1 MGAIP
6 HSTATTNGSST
17 SPIDLIRSLENF
29 IDNPNGPV
37 DSESSVAVVH
47 ATNNNAL
54 TSILN
59 VASGTDDMARRNV
72 HLYVG
77 SPNSRSAIDRYHQAL
92 ERLDV
97 ATRDF
102 LAAKCLFDIPE
113 RPLADHLV
121 GNFFDF
127 ADPHIPLLHKV
138 DFLERYKA
146 LNVPPLLM
154 QAVLFVGSHFAESE
168 FVAASPWQDRD
179 QMIAHFFEKAKLIAD
194 FELESDQLTLV
205 QSFVLLGEK
214 HEILDESCNQRGLH
228 DGPPSQV
235 KRTAFPARWPAFLF
249 IFRCFD
255 RIETLHLSP
264 SQKRHWTRVA
274 WVTMVNPDLVWTLH
288 ARLTVAQARD
298 CFVAASF
305 GTPAIIDD
313 RWTDKDNIAWDAG
326 KFDESREGQESEYI
340 PSRSP
345 ETVKYAVTI
354 IWLGALSK
362 RSSHSRLGTPFLTG
376 LVGHILHK
384 LHYWSRSTAEPVS
397 SAVLEEFQQLLNKFA
412 ADCPSVMDVELQDTS
427 TMPREHLIY
436 SPLLRAAYALVSLFY
451 YWALAERHKDPKL
464 RSESKE
470 ALHAAAH
477 DVCEVGA

>member
-1 MGAIP
+1 MSSSEATSLGHGATPRPTQWQIGAIP

-205 QSFVLLGEK
+205 QSFVLLGERWLGWTQ
-214 HEILDESCNQRGLH
+214 ERNTRYWMSRAINVAYMMGLH
-228 DGPPSQV
+228 
-235 KRTAFPARWPAFLF
+235 RR
-249 IFRCFD
+249 
-255 RIETLHLSP
+255 
-264 SQKRHWTRVA
+264 
-274 WVTMVNPDLVWTLH
+274 
-288 ARLTVAQARD
+288 
-298 CFVAASF
+298 
-305 GTPAIIDD
+305 
-313 RWTDKDNIAWDAG
+313 
-326 KFDESREGQESEYI
+326 
-340 PSRSP
+340 
-345 ETVKYAVTI
+345 
-354 IWLGALSK
+354 
-362 RSSHSRLGTPFLTG
+362 
-376 LVGHILHK
+376 
-384 LHYWSRSTAEPVS
+384 
-397 SAVLEEFQQLLNKFA
+397 
-412 ADCPSVMDVELQDTS
+412 
-427 TMPREHLIY
+427 
-436 SPLLRAAYALVSLFY
+436 
-451 YWALAERHKDPKL
+451 
-464 RSESKE
+464 
-470 ALHAAAH
+470 
-477 DVCEVGA
+477 